1 LLPPLELSPLEPSPL
16 DGADMMRPLVVQG
29 LTRRYG
35 ALVAVRDVTLSVPA
49 GQIVGLLGPNG
60 AGKTTTLECILGLR
74 RPDSGTISVCGINAL
89 TRPRQALARIGAV
102 LQQTGLQGAI
112 TVHEA
117 VGAFARLYG
126 AIPDEAVLLARFGL
140 SDRVNSAY
148 QTLSGGLKQRLA
160 LALAFVG
167 DPALLLLDEPAA
179 GLDVGMRRALHDDMR
194 AMRREGRA
202 LLVTTHDMDE
212 AAHLCDHIFVMAGG
226 AIVAQGAPQSVI
238 GDHASLEDAILA
250 LTDHAAGQAP

>member
-1 LLPPLELSPLEPSPL
+1 MLPL
-16 DGADMMRPLVVQG
+16 MVRG

-35 ALVAVRDVTLSVPA
+35 TLMAVQDVALSVPE

-74 RPDSGTISVCGINAL
+74 RPDSGTITVCGIDAL
-89 TRPRQALARIGAV
+89 ARPRQALARIGAV
-102 LQQTGLQGAI
+102 LQQTGLQGTI
-112 TVHEA
+112 TVREA
-117 VGAFARLYG
+117 LGAFARLYG
-126 AIPDEAVLLARFGL
+126 VKPDEAALLARFGL
-140 SDRVNSAY
+140 GDRADSAY
-148 QTLSGGLKQRLA
+148 HTLSGGLKQRLA

-167 DPALLLLDEPAA
+167 NPALLLLDEPAA

-212 AAHLCDHIFVMAGG
+212 AAQLCDHIFVMAKGT
-226 AIVAQGAPQSVI
+226 IVAEGAPQTVI

-250 LTDHAAGQAP
+250 LTDHALADHPLTDHTLTNPTRGQAP